1 MLQGS
6 PGYLGTEKV
15 YIASLHLDNL
25 DLNKPKWMVWSCA
38 VVQCTS
44 SDFLTTRNNDH
55 TKTGFWKNYRLCD
68 LLGTESPCIFKRKQR
83 ISLKLQNR
91 KQMAH
96 HICFVC
102 LKVFAKNRTWSPSH
116 PYKKHHLYFLGQ
128 LLRSQGTGIGLQK
141 SLELAVYHQVFRFHE
156 YLGYIWLIFMV
167 YVVKI
172 G

>member
-6 PGYLGTEKV
+6 PGYLGTEKK

-38 VVQCTS
+38 VVQSTF
-44 SDFLTTRNNDH
+44 SDFLTTRNKDH
-55 TKTGFWKNYRLCD
+55 TKTGFWKNYRLCVLPY
-68 LLGTESPCIFKRKQR
+68 LLGTESPCIEKKQR

-91 KQMAH
+91 KQKAH

-102 LKVFAKNRTWSPSH
+102 LKVFAKNRTWSP
-116 PYKKHHLYFLGQ
+116 LGQ
-128 LLRSQGTGIGLQK
+128 LLKVKVGIGLHK
-141 SLELAVYHQVFRFHE
+141 SLELPVCHETFRFLEHV
-156 YLGYIWLIFMV
+156 GYNWLIFMV
-167 YVVKI
+167 YVGKI